1 MTDQSVSECVTF
13 IDFETCM
20 GATMLRPI
28 TRVVKNVIYT
38 LTWHYLH
45 GFIG

>member
-1 MTDQSVSECVTF
+1 MG
-13 IDFETCM
+13 FEHMRGKTYRQM
-20 GATMLRPI
+20 GTTMLRPI

-38 LTWHYLH
+38 LTWHYRH